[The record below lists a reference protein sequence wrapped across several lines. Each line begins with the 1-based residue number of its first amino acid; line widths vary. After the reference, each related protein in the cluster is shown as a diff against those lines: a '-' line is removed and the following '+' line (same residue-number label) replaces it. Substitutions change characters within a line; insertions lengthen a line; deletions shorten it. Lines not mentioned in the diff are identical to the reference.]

1 MDGGVAPRRPASA
14 TTNKISVSHF
24 ADEELTGL
32 VIGSVHLH
40 VAFEAKIIVAFG
52 EKLAVHRAVRVM
64 ANGAA
69 FPHCFMLVNKGPRLF
84 AMTLRALLVHAR
96 HRQAARRLHDFV
108 SMRIMALHAIH
119 PPFNHR
125 MMLRKIEQRMHIQVA
140 LETGSRILARVDNES
155 AASTDLHMSAGRP
168 VARFATGHMREFDII
183 LIEFAVCARV
193 ENSGDICVAIHA

>member
-1 MDGGVAPRRPASA
+1 
-14 TTNKISVSHF
+14 
-24 ADEELTGL
+24 
-32 VIGSVHLH
+32 
-40 VAFEAKIIVAFG
+40 
-52 EKLAVHRAVRVM
+52 
-64 ANGAA
+64 
-69 FPHCFMLVNKGPRLF
+69 
-84 AMTLRALLVHAR
+84 
-96 HRQAARRLHDFV
+96 
-108 SMRIMALHAIH
+108 MRIMALHAIH